1 MNMQI
6 AVESLLDKADGSV
19 YKLVMIA
26 AKRAIELNAGA
37 GRLIEA
43 DLSTKLS
50 TLSLEEIRQGKVRL
64 KLHPKERG
72 KK

>member
-1 MNMQI
+1 MQI
-6 AVESLLDKADGSV
+6 ALESFLDKANGSM

-37 GRLIEA
+37 GKLIEA
-43 DLSTKLS
+43 DPSTKLS
-50 TLSLEEIRQGKVRL
+50 TLALEEIRQGRVRL
-64 KLHPKERG
+64 KQQSKEKG